1 MSRRI
6 DVELTSDRGDGSWSW
21 RAAGA
26 RQPKG
31 VLDAGLLYEGAQVG
45 DVVRAEADFD
55 IDGITVTS
63 VQAPKGARREP
74 ERIEI
79 RGAEKEFTPITSSLT
94 GKARERAERGED
106 DRPRRSRDDRSPR
119 PGGPGGPGGRPGGR
133 PGGPPRGEGDR
144 GPRPGGERRAG
155 DRPQRPPRPAPP
167 APKPK
172 AKKLRPQRVHREA
185 LLASLSPEQQP
196 IAEQLLRGGM
206 PAVRAAV
213 EEQNAKAKA
222 EDGLEVPVDTVL
234 GIAEQLVTRT
244 RVADWLDRAE
254 AAKATGEELALRD
267 LRSVVSTADDVAR
280 EESTRELAAELKAM
294 LEQRTESEQRGWLT
308 DIEGS
313 LAGGRVVRALRLS
326 SRPPEP
332 GNTFPA
338 ELTAR
343 LTEAANGALT
353 TEIASD
359 RWATVLDAVAY
370 SPVRRA
376 VVPAGIP
383 AEPTEELL
391 VAVRKHAGRT
401 PAIATL
407 FGVEPPPDKASKA
420 AKRPAKAAGRNPN
433 LSRAGGPRGGTAVP
447 VPGRAGGPPVP
458 PAKRIPPPPGR
469 QIGAT
474 LPGSPPVATPRAQ
487 ARPAADPTAPLTP
500 PSATGAAEP
509 EASLGTPAA
518 TPADLDPTDTP
529 VAPES
534 AAEQAD
540 GVSEPDAGSTG
551 AATGTATPGTGAPAP
566 EGEPDGAGTAPPEG
580 EAALDA
586 ALTLTE
592 APAAEATPVIAA
604 AAYDAPP
611 VNGETTSVA
620 GAPAEH
626 SGAPSASG
634 ESAAPPAP
642 AEQSGAAPASGQ
654 TTSAAAAPAEQP
666 DASSTS
672 GDTSPPA
679 ADEER
684 TDTASETGGS
694 ASAASAEQ
702 PEASDPAAEVS
713 LPTTAPVGDAG
724 DGALGADV
732 ELPSGAAPE
741 VEVALNA
748 AVTVAEAPAIASTAV
763 VAAVAYDAPPDDGDV
778 TPGESPPADEPPP
791 ADEAPPDA
799 ALTLIAGPGPEATGV
814 VPDAAFEAT
823 SDPGGS
829 SPAPAAPPSPD
840 EDHPVTTPPAET
852 PDTPAAEGELP
863 AATSPEAEV
872 ALDATLS
879 LTDGPGPEATAV
891 VAAAAFDSPPAD
903 GPDAEPPSMG
913 DVPVDPLVATSSGTD
928 ADVLASGPSDSSL
941 PDPAVTGEEDGPPAA
956 GQTEQA
962 AEQVADLDAVVSQ
975 AAAGPFEPPADPP
988 VEDAPNSGVGS
999 AGAENEGS
1007 APAEEPETP

>member
-6 DVELTSDRGDGSWSW
+6 DVELTSDRGDGTWSW

-55 IDGITVTS
+55 IDGITVIS
-63 VQAPKGARREP
+63 LQAPKGARRES

-106 DRPRRSRDDRSPR
+106 DRPRRSRDDRGPR

-133 PGGPPRGEGDR
+133 PGGPSRGEGDR
-144 GPRPGGERRAG
+144 GPRPGGERH

-172 AKKLRPQRVHREA
+172 AKKLRPQRVRREA

-234 GIAEQLVTRT
+234 GIAEQLVTRA

-254 AAKATGEELALRD
+254 AARETGEELALRD

-280 EESTRELAAELKAM
+280 DESTRELATELKAM

-308 DIEGS
+308 DIESS

-353 TEIASD
+353 AEIASD

-370 SPVRRA
+370 SPVRRS

-407 FGVEPPPDKASKA
+407 FGIEPPPDRAAKA
-420 AKRPAKAAGRNPN
+420 AKRPAKAAGRNAN
-433 LSRAGGPRGGTAVP
+433 LSRAGSPRGGTGVP
-447 VPGRAGGPPVP
+447 VPGRAGSSPIP

-474 LPGSPPVATPRAQ
+474 LPGSPPRSAPPPTTP
-487 ARPAADPTAPLTP
+487 
-500 PSATGAAEP
+500 
-509 EASLGTPAA
+509 
-518 TPADLDPTDTP
+518 
-529 VAPES
+529 
-534 AAEQAD
+534 
-540 GVSEPDAGSTG
+540 GSTAG
-551 AATGTATPGTGAPAP
+551 PTPGCSSR
-566 EGEPDGAGTAPPEG
+566 
-580 EAALDA
+580 
-586 ALTLTE
+586 
-592 APAAEATPVIAA
+592 
-604 AAYDAPP
+604 
-611 VNGETTSVA
+611 TS
-620 GAPAEH
+620 
-626 SGAPSASG
+626 
-634 ESAAPPAP
+634 
-642 AEQSGAAPASGQ
+642 
-654 TTSAAAAPAEQP
+654 
-666 DASSTS
+666 
-672 GDTSPPA
+672 
-679 ADEER
+679 R
-684 TDTASETGGS
+684 TR
-694 ASAASAEQ
+694 
-702 PEASDPAAEVS
+702 
-713 LPTTAPVGDAG
+713 
-724 DGALGADV
+724 
-732 ELPSGAAPE
+732 
-741 VEVALNA
+741 
-748 AVTVAEAPAIASTAV
+748 
-763 VAAVAYDAPPDDGDV
+763 
-778 TPGESPPADEPPP
+778 
-791 ADEAPPDA
+791 
-799 ALTLIAGPGPEATGV
+799 
-814 VPDAAFEAT
+814 
-823 SDPGGS
+823 
-829 SPAPAAPPSPD
+829 
-840 EDHPVTTPPAET
+840 
-852 PDTPAAEGELP
+852 
-863 AATSPEAEV
+863 
-872 ALDATLS
+872 
-879 LTDGPGPEATAV
+879 
-891 VAAAAFDSPPAD
+891 
-903 GPDAEPPSMG
+903 
-913 DVPVDPLVATSSGTD
+913 
-928 ADVLASGPSDSSL
+928 
-941 PDPAVTGEEDGPPAA
+941 
-956 GQTEQA
+956 
-962 AEQVADLDAVVSQ
+962 
-975 AAAGPFEPPADPP
+975 
-988 VEDAPNSGVGS
+988 
-999 AGAENEGS
+999 
-1007 APAEEPETP
+1007 

>member
-6 DVELTSDRGDGSWSW
+6 DVELTSDRGDGTWSW

-31 VLDAGLLYEGAQVG
+31 VLDAGLLYGGAQVG

-55 IDGITVTS
+55 IDGITVIS

-106 DRPRRSRDDRSPR
+106 DRPRRSRDDRGPR
-119 PGGPGGPGGRPGGR
+119 PGGPGAPGGRPGGR
-133 PGGPPRGEGDR
+133 PGGPSRGEGDR

-234 GIAEQLVTRT
+234 GIAEQLVTRA

-254 AAKATGEELALRD
+254 AARETGEELALRD

-280 EESTRELAAELKAM
+280 DESTRELAAELKAM

-338 ELTAR
+338 ELTER
-343 LTEAANGALT
+343 LTVAANGALT
-353 TEIASD
+353 ADIASD

-370 SPVRRA
+370 SPVRRS

-407 FGVEPPPDKASKA
+407 FGVEPPPDRASKA
-420 AKRPAKAAGRNPN
+420 AKRPGKGAGRNSN
-433 LSRAGGPRGGTAVP
+433 LSRSGDRQAAGAVP
-447 VPGRAGGPPVP
+447 VPGRAGGGPVP

-474 LPGSPPVATPRAQ
+474 LPGSAPVTPPPGQ
-487 ARPAADPTAPLTP
+487 GRPAVADPTAPLAP
-500 PSATGAAEP
+500 PSATGAVEP
-509 EASLGTPAA
+509 AASVGTPAA
-518 TPADLDPTDTP
+518 TPAELEPTDTQ
-529 VAPES
+529 VTPETAS
-534 AAEQAD
+534 PAGEQPGRITVPDAEPTDAAA
-540 GVSEPDAGSTG
+540 SEPAAPAPGGSGPETG
-551 AATGTATPGTGAPAP
+551 AAAPA
-566 EGEPDGAGTAPPEG
+566 G
-580 EAALDA
+580 DA
-586 ALTLTE
+586 A
-592 APAAEATPVIAA
+592 PGP
-604 AAYDAPP
+604 
-611 VNGETTSVA
+611 
-620 GAPAEH
+620 
-626 SGAPSASG
+626 ASG
-634 ESAAPPAP
+634 GGD
-642 AEQSGAAPASGQ
+642 AEGAAPA
-654 TTSAAAAPAEQP
+654 
-666 DASSTS
+666 
-672 GDTSPPA
+672 
-679 ADEER
+679 
-684 TDTASETGGS
+684 
-694 ASAASAEQ
+694 
-702 PEASDPAAEVS
+702 
-713 LPTTAPVGDAG
+713 
-724 DGALGADV
+724 ADV
-732 ELPSGAAPE
+732 ELPSGASPE
-741 VEVALNA
+741 LEVALNA
-748 AVTVAEAPAIASTAV
+748 ALTVAETPTAASTAM
-763 VAAVAYDAPPDDGDV
+763 VAAVAYDAPPDG
-778 TPGESPPADEPPP
+778 GEAAPASGASAPPP
-791 ADEAPPDA
+791 AGEGEPTPTAAPDADAMPDPTHEAPA
-799 ALTLIAGPGPEATGV
+799 
-814 VPDAAFEAT
+814 
-823 SDPGGS
+823 
-829 SPAPAAPPSPD
+829 SPA
-840 EDHPVTTPPAET
+840 
-852 PDTPAAEGELP
+852 
-863 AATSPEAEV
+863 
-872 ALDATLS
+872 
-879 LTDGPGPEATAV
+879 
-891 VAAAAFDSPPAD
+891 AD
-903 GPDAEPPSMG
+903 
-913 DVPVDPLVATSSGTD
+913 
-928 ADVLASGPSDSSL
+928 
-941 PDPAVTGEEDGPPAA
+941 
-956 GQTEQA
+956 
-962 AEQVADLDAVVSQ
+962 
-975 AAAGPFEPPADPP
+975 
-988 VEDAPNSGVGS
+988 
-999 AGAENEGS
+999 
-1007 APAEEPETP
+1007 